1 MTAPS
6 PLVVVV
12 EDDAPTLKALCRVL
26 RAGGFDPLP
35 YGSAEE
41 FLASSP
47 GRLPACLLI
56 DVHLEGMSGLELQ
69 RELKARGSTVPVVVM
84 TAFDDDR
91 IRNEAQRIGCAGYL
105 DKVAD
110 IGGLLELIRSF

>member
-1 MTAPS
+1 MTVHS

-12 EDDAPTLKALCRVL
+12 EDDSATLKALCRVL
-26 RAGGFDPLP
+26 RAGGFEPAP

-47 GRLPACLLI
+47 VRIPACLLVDI
-56 DVHLEGMSGLELQ
+56 HLEGMSGLELH
-69 RELKARGSTVPVVVM
+69 RELQARGSTVPVVVM

-91 IRNEAQRIGCAGYL
+91 IRYEAQRIGCAGYL

>member
-47 GRLPACLLI
+47 GVCPPAC
-56 DVHLEGMSGLELQ
+56 
-69 RELKARGSTVPVVVM
+69 
-84 TAFDDDR
+84 
-91 IRNEAQRIGCAGYL
+91 
-105 DKVAD
+105 
-110 IGGLLELIRSF
+110 